1 MKARWECRLNICSRW
16 EGGSF
21 AKHCRNHP
29 YILVFFPHLEPQ
41 PFKHSTML
49 RKILKC
55 LTNFPM
61 FVLSRGSGKPNQ
73 SINHRAQSFN
83 TLIMTIQQSHRIM
96 LLNFLFTQWLKW
108 NGLRSITVIKM
119 KSHWRLDIR

>member
-1 MKARWECRLNICSRW
+1 MKHIVETTHKFLCIFLMIHESTD
-16 EGGSF
+16 
-21 AKHCRNHP
+21 
-29 YILVFFPHLEPQ
+29 LEPQ

-55 LTNFPM
+55 LTNFLM
-61 FVLSRGSGKPNQ
+61 IVLSKGSGKPNQ
-73 SINHRAQSFN
+73 LINHRAQSFN
-83 TLIMTIQQSHRIM
+83 SLIMTIQQSHRIM
-96 LLNFLFTQWLKW
+96 LLNFFFTQCLNG